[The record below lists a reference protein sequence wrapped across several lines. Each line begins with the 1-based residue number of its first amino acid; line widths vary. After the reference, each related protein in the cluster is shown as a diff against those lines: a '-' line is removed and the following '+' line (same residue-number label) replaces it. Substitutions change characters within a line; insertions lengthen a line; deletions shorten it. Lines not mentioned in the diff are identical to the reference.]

1 LVPVSLILAL
11 LVGRGVTAQAPS
23 SNRNTNKQQ
32 HKQQNKIQE
41 FKAKRNL
48 PLSTLNNKEEFF

>member
-1 LVPVSLILAL
+1 LILAL